1 MTCSSKKF
9 KKQCVIHGMK
19 GKYQYKMPDLSV
31 LSMNEVQKH
40 KDFVIP
46 QKVEGALGRG
56 ADRHWKGLGRQ

>member
-46 QKVEGALGRG
+46 QKVEGALG
-56 ADRHWKGLGRQ
+56 